1 MAESYRLAQAE
12 MRKQVAEKWQRPP
25 LEGPIA
31 VYMKLQG
38 EGRGDADNL
47 AGFLLDAAGP
57 RKGEPG
63 ILWVDDRVTV
73 IPTLIVDW
81 HRATKAESKW
91 ILQIALLT

>member
-1 MAESYRLAQAE
+1 
-12 MRKQVAEKWQRPP
+12 MRRQVTEQWQRPP

-31 VYMKLQG
+31 VYMKLYG

-73 IPTLIVDW
+73 IPVLIVDW
-81 HRATKAESKW
+81 EKTAKADSKW
-91 ILQIALLT
+91 VLQIALLP